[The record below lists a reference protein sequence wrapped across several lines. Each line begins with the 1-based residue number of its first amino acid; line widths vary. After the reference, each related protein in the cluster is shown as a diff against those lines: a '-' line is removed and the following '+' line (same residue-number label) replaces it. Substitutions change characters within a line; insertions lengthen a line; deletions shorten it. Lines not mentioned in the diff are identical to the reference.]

1 MSAPSN
7 KDWSKAVSGFT
18 PAAGGGRELQDD
30 EPLLFEAEGAY
41 YDGTSARCGVDLPPP
56 PKVMDRLG
64 GLRRK
69 GKIGLPGLSGF
80 EVAKR
85 LRQQPALR
93 DAVLVALTGYGRES
107 DRQRSREAG
116 FDHHLVKPGDFGKVL
131 EILATV
137 SESPGR

>member
-64 GLRRK
+64 GLRHAR
-69 GKIGLPGLSGF
+69 GSGNPH
-80 EVAKR
+80 
-85 LRQQPALR
+85 RQ
-93 DAVLVALTGYGRES
+93 GG
-107 DRQRSREAG
+107 
-116 FDHHLVKPGDFGKVL
+116 
-131 EILATV
+131 
-137 SESPGR
+137 PGRSGQ